1 MTTEKIDPAKATP
14 RFGNYYAASLG
25 KRPTRSSLDRSI
37 EAKVCII
44 GAGFAGL
51 ATAMGLIERGLHD
64 VVVLDAQHVGFGAS
78 GRNGGF
84 VFGGYSLDCADLL
97 AHLGPER
104 AKAAYVLTHRAV
116 NLIRER
122 LRHHRIECEA
132 VEGGALLA
140 NWFDDDELLLEQQR
154 LMAEHFDVH
163 WRYIPRDE
171 LSRWV
176 RSGRYTAG
184 LLEPD
189 AFHFHPL
196 KYALGEA
203 AAIEAGGGRIF
214 EESPVTGIAPRGD
227 GSEVSTPRGSVRA
240 RHVVIAGGGY
250 LAGLVPALERA
261 ILPIATYVVV
271 TQPLGATLEQLIPSR
286 AAIYDTRFAFDY
298 YRRLNDTRL
307 LWGGR
312 ISVRDRS
319 AEDIARFLKED
330 MVRVFPELREARID
344 YAWGGMMSYARHK
357 MPQIGRLAHGR
368 HGALWYG
375 LAFGGHGVAP
385 TTAAGEVLAAA
396 IAHGEPV
403 PEAFERYGLV
413 PTFRPAG
420 LAAAQATYSW
430 MQWKDRWKEMRS
442 ERRPR

>member
-1 MTTEKIDPAKATP
+1 MVTE

-25 KRPTRSSLDRSI
+25 ERPRRAPLAQSI
-37 EAKVCII
+37 EAEVCIV

-51 ATAMGLIERGLHD
+51 ATAMGLVERGVHD
-64 VVVLDAQHVGFGAS
+64 VVVLEAQHVGFGAS

-97 AHLGPER
+97 KHLGPER
-104 AKAAYVLTHRAV
+104 ARSAYALTRQAV
-116 NLIRER
+116 DLIRER
-122 LRHHRIECEA
+122 IRRHRIECEA
-132 VEGGALLA
+132 VEGSALLA
-140 NWFDDDELLLEQQR
+140 NWFDDDELLIEQQR
-154 LMAEHFDVH
+154 LMAEHFDVP
-163 WRYIPRDE
+163 WRYVSREEMP
-171 LSRWV
+171 RWV
-176 RSGRYTAG
+176 KSARYTAG

-196 KYALGEA
+196 KYAQGEA
-203 AAIEAGGGRIF
+203 AAIEASGGRIY

-227 GSEVSTPRGSVRA
+227 GSEVTTPGGSVRA
-240 RHVVIAGGGY
+240 RHVVVAGGGY

-261 ILPIATYVVV
+261 ILPIATYVMV
-271 TQPLGATLEQLIPSR
+271 TEPLGDLLERLIPSR

-319 AEDIARFLKED
+319 AEDIARFLMQD
-330 MVRVFPELREARID
+330 MVRVFPELQGTRTD

-357 MPQIGRLAHGR
+357 MPQIGRLNHGR

-385 TTAAGEVLAAA
+385 TTAAGEVLAGA
-396 IAHGEPV
+396 IAHNEPV
-403 PEAFERYGLV
+403 PEAFERYGLM

-430 MQWKDRWKEMRS
+430 MQWKDRWKEMRGD
-442 ERRPR
+442 RRPR